1 MNDLSFDKTV
11 IENLGQENVFDLL
24 SAAGKQ
30 LFLFS
35 EKVLFGLLANRLS
48 RNGIPFRPQPS

>member
-1 MNDLSFDKTV
+1 MNDFSFDKTV

-35 EKVLFGLLANRLS
+35 EKVVFDLWDPL
-48 RNGIPFRPQPS
+48 